1 MKHTNKAGLL
11 AALQLA
17 IDALLDRASDYL
29 DDDELD
35 SVEYARNDEDA
46 ADILQ
51 SLHTSLADEGCSRTV
66 LSSCPD

>member
-29 DDDELD
+29 DDDDGRFPWVRPQRRRGRRQVKL
-35 SVEYARNDEDA
+35 RPWNGW
-46 ADILQ
+46 
-51 SLHTSLADEGCSRTV
+51 GC
-66 LSSCPD
+66 

>member
-29 DDDELD
+29 
-35 SVEYARNDEDA
+35 

-51 SLHTSLADEGCSRTV
+51 SLHTSLADEGCSR
-66 LSSCPD
+66 PD